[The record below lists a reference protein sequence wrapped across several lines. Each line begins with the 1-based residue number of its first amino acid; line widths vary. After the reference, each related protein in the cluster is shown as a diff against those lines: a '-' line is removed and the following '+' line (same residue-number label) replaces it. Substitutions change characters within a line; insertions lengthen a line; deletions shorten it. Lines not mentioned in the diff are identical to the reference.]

1 MVTKNIIDVRECWL
15 LWMFDGNGNEDIE
28 LVTTLTGCVH
38 RLEHH
43 GYKLP
48 NERLVLECIIRDF
61 EYKAVHPHHPEQ
73 YAMLIRETVNEYTGG
88 TRFTTYTAEDLER
101 ED

>member
-43 GYKLP
+43 GYKLQKP
-48 NERLVLECIIRDF
+48 MDTKIGRAHV
-61 EYKAVHPHHPEQ
+61 
-73 YAMLIRETVNEYTGG
+73 
-88 TRFTTYTAEDLER
+88 
-101 ED
+101 